1 MRMDDYRALGGHMEA
16 IVPIEQ
22 ALEVAERRIGVIGQS
37 PWPTEGRN
45 FRWGA

>member
-1 MRMDDYRALGGHMEA
+1 MRLEDYRALGGHMEHV
-16 IVPIEQ
+16 VPIEE
-22 ALEVAERRIGVIGQS
+22 ALAVAERRVGPMGGS